1 MVVNF
6 LCEMVKYK
14 WRVILQLK
22 HSSSEKKNRDFS
34 SQNQNMQNKYFELIV
49 IT

>member
-1 MVVNF
+1 MA
-6 LCEMVKYK
+6 
-14 WRVILQLK
+14 RDILIKTLEWW
-22 HSSSEKKNRDFS
+22 EKNKDFS